1 MRKDACETT
10 KGLTSKEFVE
20 DEVCSF
26 IGKLAQVAMN
36 AYLLVLELIGNMTIK
51 TAELQTPNMLDSY
64 ARFRNVQ
71 QVPAAPAPAPAPAP
85 GAVPSAVK
93 VDREEFEEMCRSF
106 PQWSKIYYE
115 EEFESVIKKVQN
127 AAAEKAAAENA
138 AAEAKVT

>member
-1 MRKDACETT
+1 
-10 KGLTSKEFVE
+10 
-20 DEVCSF
+20 
-26 IGKLAQVAMN
+26 MN

-64 ARFRNVQ
+64 ARFRKVQ
-71 QVPAAPAPAPAPAP
+71 QQRVPATPAPAPAPAPA
-85 GAVPSAVK
+85 AVPSAVK

-138 AAEAKVT
+138 AAEAKVTLKPILAIFCVCSKKRMTVFITKT